1 MANSKWESPR
11 QLPLQFPST
20 GGLWGINDMNKVKFL
35 LTYRYSEIIHDLT
48 VEFTKSFLL
57 GRLSV
62 LSNLS
67 NLGGRA
73 DYRQADQMNQAA
85 RSGKQNIAEGVGQS
99 ATSKKGEIKLLGVA
113 LASFEELLTDF
124 EDFLRQ
130 NGFAIYHKTDSR
142 VTAFRKTAFRLIH
155 LSNLS
160 SLGNLVEK
168 PVLPDNPQDAAN
180 FLLTLCHQET
190 YLLDKQ
196 IKAME
201 KKFIKEGGFSEN
213 LLRRRLKY
221 KAG

>member
-1 MANSKWESPR
+1 
-11 QLPLQFPST
+11 
-20 GGLWGINDMNKVKFL
+20 MNKVKYL

-48 VEFTKSFLL
+48 IEFTKSFLL
-57 GRLSV
+57 GNLSA
-62 LSNLS
+62 LRNLS

-85 RSGKQNIAEGVGQS
+85 RSGKQNIVEGVGQS

-130 NGFAIYHKTDSR
+130 NNLVTYPKTDSA
-142 VTAFRKTAFRLIH
+142 VTDFRKTAFRLSN

-160 SLGNLVEK
+160 DLGDLIEK
-168 PVLPDNPQDAAN
+168 PKLPNNPQDAAN

-201 KKFIKEGGFSEN
+201 AKFIQGGGFTEN
-213 LLRRRLKY
+213 LFLARRVKL
-221 KAG
+221 GWNV

>member
-1 MANSKWESPR
+1 
-11 QLPLQFPST
+11 
-20 GGLWGINDMNKVKFL
+20 MNKVKYL

-48 VEFTKSFLL
+48 IEFTKAYLL
-57 GRLSV
+57 GHLSV
-62 LSNLS
+62 LRNLS
-67 NLGGRA
+67 NLRGKA

-85 RSGKQNIAEGVGQS
+85 RSGKQNIVEGVGQS

-130 NGFAIYHKTDSR
+130 NNLVTYPKTDPK
-142 VTAFRKTAFRLIH
+142 VTAFRKKAYQLSS

-160 SLGNLVEK
+160 DLGNLIEK
-168 PVLPDNPQDAAN
+168 PSLPDNPQDAAN
-180 FLLTLCHQET
+180 FLLTLCHLET

-201 KKFIKEGGFSEN
+201 KKFIQGGGFTEN
-213 LLRRRLKY
+213 LFRRRRKTLEKN
-221 KAG
+221 A